1 MLFWPRSSFTLL
13 IFLSSL
19 SIDYVKLKNESMTA
33 NADFCCSSW
42 QAASQEGQSRS
53 ETCAFSV
60 VGETWAH
67 LSTFGT
73 RTAYSTHTLTR
84 ALSSTERKLL
94 QNDKLNYILR
104 DWFFFHFLYF
114 WPTLKKS
121 KIISKIFQDTQMMG
135 TNDRSL
141 PCSTTLSLLCT

>member
-33 NADFCCSSW
+33 NADFYSSSW

-94 QNDKLNYILR
+94 QNDKLNYIFRAKILLLFLFLANL
-104 DWFFFHFLYF
+104 DEIKNHFQNLF
-114 WPTLKKS
+114 E
-121 KIISKIFQDTQMMG
+121 DAQMMG

-141 PCSTTLSLLCT
+141 PCSTTPSLLCT